1 MTARFLSPL
10 TIAVFV
16 PPVTLPVRRGGKPA
30 RELHSTVSRVAFF
43 LNVWKEEV
51 RLFADEATIRRTVAK
66 NIAAYRKAH
75 RDTQLDL
82 AEKLNYSDKSV
93 SKWERGESLPDVC
106 ILAQIAALYGVT
118 VSNLI
123 GEVVPPKKD
132 KPHYHLFVLLLSIA
146 AVFAVATVVFSAFVI
161 VGVNFRAWLF
171 FIYAIP
177 VAAVV
182 AIVFTHLWWGY
193 LAQGVAVSVFVWSMG
208 LCIYLSLSIDKLALI
223 FVVCASVQ
231 VLVVLAELVRL
242 FRSRK

>member
-1 MTARFLSPL
+1 MFP
-10 TIAVFV
+10 
-16 PPVTLPVRRGGKPA
+16 
-30 RELHSTVSRVAFF
+30 
-43 LNVWKEEV
+43 
-51 RLFADEATIRRTVAK
+51 DEATIRRTVAK

-123 GEVVPPKKD
+123 GEVAPPKKD
-132 KPHYHLFVLLLSIA
+132 RPHYHLFVLLLSVA
-146 AVFAVATVVFSAFVI
+146 AVFVVATIVFSAFVI
-161 VGVNFRAWLF
+161 AGVEFRAWLV

-177 VAAVV
+177 AAAVA

-193 LAQGVAVSVFVWSMG
+193 LAQGAAASAFVWSAG
-208 LCIYLSLSIDKLALI
+208 LCVYLSLSVPNLALV

-231 VLVVLAELVRL
+231 VLIVLWELVRT
-242 FRSRK
+242 FRARK